1 MFLVI
6 PVAQDYSEIV
16 VIFVVLGLRVD
27 EERSTEA
34 VDVLTVVVS
43 MYPVCAPLTRR
54 IDRDLIRE
62 SLARWNAAADNE
74 IERAAWRQ
82 EWCFLTTESHPWL
95 RRTTKLN

>member
-16 VIFVVLGLRVD
+16 VIFVVLSLGVD

-34 VDVLTVVVS
+34 VDILTVVVG
-43 MYPVCAPLTRR
+43 MYPVCTPLARR

-62 SLARWNAAADNE
+62 SLTGWNAAAYKV

-82 EWCFLTTESHPWL
+82 
-95 RRTTKLN
+95 

>member
-6 PVAQDYSEIV
+6 PVAHDYSEII
-16 VIFVVLGLRVD
+16 VIFVVLSWWVD
-27 EERSTEA
+27 EERCTEA
-34 VDVLTVVVS
+34 VNILTVVVC
-43 MYPVCAPLTRR
+43 MDPVCTPLTRR

>member
-16 VIFVVLGLRVD
+16 VIFVVLSLGVD

-34 VDVLTVVVS
+34 VDILTVVVG
-43 MYPVCAPLTRR
+43 MYPVCTPLTRR

-62 SLARWNAAADNE
+62 SLAGWNAAADKA
-74 IERAAWRQ
+74 IERAAWRR
-82 EWCFLTTESHPWL
+82 EWCFLTTESHLWL
-95 RRTTKLN
+95 RRTTRLN